1 MIPRPA
7 FASAV
12 PARLFC
18 VVLLAGAFAPVRVA
32 AGPETTGQWSTF
44 YDWPNVAIH
53 LHLLPDGKV
62 LSYADDDN
70 PNYNV
75 NGARLAGKTRA
86 FLVDVPNGAAPG
98 AVVEVDN
105 LRSNMF
111 CSGHSF
117 VADGRLMV
125 IGGHLG
131 KDGWGEPRTEFFD
144 YRAPT
149 NWWPGPHIFLG
160 RRYPTACVLAN
171 GDLLAISGSND
182 SLVLAS
188 SIPEVWSSVPNGGWR
203 QLTGGNRTLPY
214 YPFAILAPNGQV
226 FVAGPQVDARMLD
239 CNGIGSWGTARN
251 HILNQQR
258 DYGSAVQYADGKIMV
273 CGGGDPPTNTSEKI
287 DLNAG
292 TPAWSDAGTM
302 NFNRRQM
309 NATILPDGTVLATG
323 GTSGGGFN
331 NNTGAV
337 LAAEIWTPPAGSGAG
352 TWAPMAAMTKP
363 RLYHSSTVLLPDG
376 RVLSA
381 GSGRPKATNGWVDQY
396 NCEIFSPPYLFK
408 GARPTITSSP
418 VVANNGV
425 AFTINT
431 PDAASITRVTMVR
444 LSSTTHSFNQDQRFN
459 TLSFTAGAGSL
470 TATVPASSA
479 LAPPGFYILFILNA
493 TGVPS
498 VGKMLH
504 VVAPGPVAVD
514 DTPQEGLLDFMSLRS
529 ENPSH
534 GDARIVFALSHSE
547 FGRIEV
553 L

>member
-1 MIPRPA
+1 
-7 FASAV
+7 
-12 PARLFC
+12 
-18 VVLLAGAFAPVRVA
+18 
-32 AGPETTGQWSTF
+32 
-44 YDWPNVAIH
+44 
-53 LHLLPDGKV
+53 
-62 LSYADDDN
+62 
-70 PNYNV
+70 
-75 NGARLAGKTRA
+75 
-86 FLVDVPNGAAPG
+86 
-98 AVVEVDN
+98 
-105 LRSNMF
+105 
-111 CSGHSF
+111 
-117 VADGRLMV
+117 
-125 IGGHLG
+125 
-131 KDGWGEPRTEFFD
+131 
-144 YRAPT
+144 
-149 NWWPGPHIFLG
+149 
-160 RRYPTACVLAN
+160 
-171 GDLLAISGSND
+171 
-182 SLVLAS
+182 
-188 SIPEVWSSVPNGGWR
+188 
-203 QLTGGNRTLPY
+203 
-214 YPFAILAPNGQV
+214 
-226 FVAGPQVDARMLD
+226 
-239 CNGIGSWGTARN
+239 
-251 HILNQQR
+251 
-258 DYGSAVQYADGKIMV
+258 
-273 CGGGDPPTNTSEKI
+273 
-287 DLNAG
+287 
-292 TPAWSDAGTM
+292 
-302 NFNRRQM
+302 
-309 NATILPDGTVLATG
+309 
-323 GTSGGGFN
+323 
-331 NNTGAV
+331 
-337 LAAEIWTPPAGSGAG
+337 
-352 TWAPMAAMTKP
+352 MAAMTKP

-381 GSGRPKATNGWVDQY
+381 GSGRPKATNGGVDQY

-553 L
+553 LDVSGRRVKILADGYYEAGRENQVIWDGTDESGQRVKSGLYWYRLHTPSVTRTGKLALLSY